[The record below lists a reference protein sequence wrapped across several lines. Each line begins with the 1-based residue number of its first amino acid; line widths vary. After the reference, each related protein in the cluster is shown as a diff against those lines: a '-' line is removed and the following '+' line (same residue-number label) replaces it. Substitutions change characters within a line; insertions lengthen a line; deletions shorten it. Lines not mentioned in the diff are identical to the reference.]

1 MTPRFKT
8 NLSVIGEEGE
18 SPPTTSS
25 FAPAVALSTRNT
37 AISFERSRGESPCSS
52 SSTESSPCVSLNSSP
67 RSVDNLE
74 MSERDALQ
82 VEQSVS
88 QLGGDSW
95 LRKEYFETPA
105 ELQSIG
111 FVQDGRTSS
120 AVYHSDS
127 TEFENSDSEDSE
139 LKEDDREIK
148 PSSRLE
154 GELAFFI
161 HVSAV
166 KFLLANST
174 QMTHQLPPKDQCVV
188 TSARA

>member
-1 MTPRFKT
+1 
-8 NLSVIGEEGE
+8 
-18 SPPTTSS
+18 
-25 FAPAVALSTRNT
+25 
-37 AISFERSRGESPCSS
+37 
-52 SSTESSPCVSLNSSP
+52 
-67 RSVDNLE
+67 

-88 QLGGDSW
+88 QFGGDSW

-105 ELQSIG
+105 GLQSIG

-127 TEFENSDSEDSE
+127 TEFENSDSEDSEE

-174 QMTHQLPPKDQCVV
+174 Q
-188 TSARA
+188 